1 MDQKEALHHY
11 LKQSRDDLAG
21 KLDGLPEYDAR
32 RPLTPTGTNL
42 LGLVKHVAY
51 TQLGYFTS
59 VFGRPGDRPFP
70 GEETGDGINADM
82 WARADETRE
91 DVLELYRYSAA
102 RADETIEALPLDAP
116 GHVPWWRP
124 GSRDVTLQRILV
136 HMTAELARHAGHADI
151 VREAIDAAAGMRPGD
166 PNVPGWTHDEWSA
179 YRERLEA
186 AARAAAGQA
195 APGPGPGL

>member
-1 MDQKEALHHY
+1 MDPKEALHHY

-21 KLDGLPEYDAR
+21 KLDGLGEYDAR

-42 LGLVKHVAY
+42 LGLVKHVGY

-70 GEETGDGINADM
+70 GPEETGEEVNADM
-82 WARADETRE
+82 WARADESRE
-91 DVLELYRYSAA
+91 DILELYRYSAA
-102 RADETIEALPLDAP
+102 RTDETIEALSLDAP

-124 GSRDVTLQRILV
+124 ESRDVTLQRILV
-136 HMTAELARHAGHADI
+136 HMVAELARHAGHADI
-151 VREAIDAAAGMRPGD
+151 LRETIDATAGMRPGD
-166 PNVPGWTHDEWSA
+166 PNMPGWADDEWSV

-186 AARAAAGQA
+186 AARQAAGMA
-195 APGPGPGL
+195 T